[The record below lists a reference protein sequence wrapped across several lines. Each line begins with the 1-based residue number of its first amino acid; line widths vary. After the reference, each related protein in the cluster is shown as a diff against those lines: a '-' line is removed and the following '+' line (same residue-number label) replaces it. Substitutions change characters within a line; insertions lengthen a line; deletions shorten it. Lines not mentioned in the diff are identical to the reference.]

1 MSIVIIQGNKGSS
14 QARNAR
20 QLQQHYRC
28 KRIVFNW
35 TPKIR
40 LRIGDLAIANG
51 PVAITP
57 ANSVLIEFAAASR
70 AAGLPQ

>member
-1 MSIVIIQGNKGSS
+1 MSIVIIQGHKGSRP
-14 QARNAR
+14 ARNAR

-40 LRIGDLAIANG
+40 LRIGDLAISKG
-51 PVAITP
+51 PVAVTP
-57 ANSVLIEFAAASR
+57 GNSVLIEFAAASR
-70 AAGLPQ
+70 AAGLAQ